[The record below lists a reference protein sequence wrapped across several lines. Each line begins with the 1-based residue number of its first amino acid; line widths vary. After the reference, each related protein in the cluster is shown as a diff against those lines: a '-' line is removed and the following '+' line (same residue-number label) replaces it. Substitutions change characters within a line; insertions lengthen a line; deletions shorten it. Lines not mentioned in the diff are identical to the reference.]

1 MDAKISC
8 LEPVFKLYQLT
19 SLSVFDFSKR
29 NRLDGIGAL
38 ADFCMAPYSNAHKAL
53 RRTCKRFS
61 RWRSSS
67 WRMRLL
73 ICFPSVQ
80 TSPL

>member
-38 ADFCMAPYSNAHKAL
+38 ADLTELNLSG
-53 RRTCKRFS
+53 S
-61 RWRSSS
+61 
-67 WRMRLL
+67 
-73 ICFPSVQ
+73 
-80 TSPL
+80 